1 MSTGK
6 SRASEFSF
14 DIEED
19 PQEPELQMAV
29 FYVGED
35 LYGIDIMRIRRV
47 LSAKKHPVREV
58 PLTPDVI
65 EGVIR
70 VSGVVIPVVDL
81 RLRFN
86 VDIDRNYDRLN
97 KLVLVSTQGHI
108 VALKVD
114 RVFGELRVPADS
126 VRPTPTLLSGHA
138 NEDHADFFSGVCK
151 SSEDMVFVLNVEQ
164 LIKGRVAAAIQE
176 AI

>member
-1 MSTGK
+1 MSASK
-6 SRASEFSF
+6 PRISEFSF
-14 DIEED
+14 DVED
-19 PQEPELQMAV
+19 EVQEKVLQLAV
-29 FYVGED
+29 FYVGKD

-86 VDIDRNYDRLN
+86 VGIDPEVQRLN
-97 KLVLVSTQGHI
+97 KLVLVSTQGNI

-114 RVFGELRVPADS
+114 RVFGELRVAADS
-126 VRPTPTLLSGHA
+126 VRPTPRLLSSVGEET
-138 NEDHADFFSGVCK
+138 NADFFSGVCK
-151 SSEDMVFVLNVEQ
+151 SRDEMVFVLNIEQ
-164 LIKGRVAAAIQE
+164 VVKGRLIANRE
-176 AI
+176 AM

>member
-1 MSTGK
+1 MNSQK

-14 DIEED
+14 DVEDEAQEEV
-19 PQEPELQMAV
+19 LQLAV
-29 FYVGED
+29 FFVGKD

-70 VSGVVIPVVDL
+70 LNGVVIPVVDL
-81 RLRFN
+81 RVRFN
-86 VDIDRNYDRLN
+86 VEIDPAYERRN

-114 RVFGELRVPADS
+114 RVSGELRVPANS
-126 VRPTPTLLSGHA
+126 LRPTPRLLCCGGSSE
-138 NEDHADFFSGVCK
+138 NADFFSGVCR
-151 SSEDMVFVLNVEQ
+151 SEDEMVFVLNIEHVMG
-164 LIKGRVAAAIQE
+164 GRVLQYAE
-176 AI
+176 AS

>member
-1 MSTGK
+1 MTNGK
-6 SRASEFSF
+6 PRASEFSF
-14 DIEED
+14 DVEEEV
-19 PQEPELQMAV
+19 QEQVLQLAV

-35 LYGIDIMRIRRV
+35 LYGVDIMRIRRV
-47 LSAKKHPVREV
+47 LSAKKHPVRDV
-58 PLTPDVI
+58 PLSPEVI

-86 VDIDRNYDRLN
+86 VEINHELDRLN

-114 RVFGELRVPADS
+114 RVFGELRVAADS
-126 VRPTPTLLSGHA
+126 VRPAPTLLSG
-138 NEDHADFFSGVCK
+138 ADENAEFFSGVCR
-151 SSEDMVFVLNVEQ
+151 SENDMVFVLNVEQ
-164 LIKGRVAAAIQE
+164 VVKGRLAGIRE
-176 AI
+176 AV

>member
-1 MSTGK
+1 MTGTK
-6 SRASEFSF
+6 PSPSEFSF
-14 DIEED
+14 DVED
-19 PQEPELQMAV
+19 EVQEQELQLAV
-29 FYVGED
+29 FYVGKD

-58 PLTPDVI
+58 PLTTDVI

-86 VDIDRNYDRLN
+86 VGIDQEFERLN
-97 KLVLVSTQGHI
+97 KLVLVSTQGNI

-114 RVFGELRVPADS
+114 RIFGELRVKTDS
-126 VRPTPTLLSGHA
+126 VRPAPRLLARQAEHGDA
-138 NEDHADFFSGVCK
+138 EFFSGVCK
-151 SSEDMVFVLNVEQ
+151 SDDEMVFVLNIEQ
-164 LIKGRVAAAIQE
+164 LVKGRLTSFQE
-176 AI
+176 AV

>member
-1 MSTGK
+1 MTTNK
-6 SRASEFSF
+6 PRASEFSF
-14 DIEED
+14 DLEED
-19 PQEPELQMAV
+19 AQEPELQMAV
-29 FYVGED
+29 FYVGSD

-81 RLRFN
+81 RVRFN
-86 VDIDRNYDRLN
+86 VEIDHQHDRLN

-138 NEDHADFFSGVCK
+138 NEENADFFSGVCK
-151 SSEDMVFVLNVEQ
+151 SSQDMVFVLNVEQ
-164 LIKGRVAAAIQE
+164 LIKGRVTGIQE
-176 AI
+176 AV

>member
-6 SRASEFSF
+6 PRASEFSF
-14 DIEED
+14 DVED
-19 PQEPELQMAV
+19 DAQDPELQMAV

-86 VDIDRNYDRLN
+86 VEIDRQYDRLN

-126 VRPTPTLLSGHA
+126 LRPTPTLLSGHA
-138 NEDHADFFSGVCK
+138 NEDNADFFSGVCK
-151 SSEDMVFVLNVEQ
+151 SSDEMVFVLNVEQ
-164 LIKGRVAAAIQE
+164 LIKGRVTGVQE
-176 AI
+176 AV